1 MVIKKYLVWLGMAF
15 LPWVA
20 WSQNCQDQ
28 NIKLQV
34 LGSGG
39 PELSDGRVSSSH
51 LIWVNNQ
58 AKVLVDLGGGSAHQF
73 ELSSAQLNDVEAML
87 LTHLHVDHSAD
98 LPEYIK
104 GFYFSERQQDLKI
117 LGPAGNAK
125 MPDTSAHVEQLFG
138 QQGAYQYLNSYLNPA
153 KNSRYKI
160 NAFDAPL
167 DHRNIHTIRINEQIV
182 AKSIAVNHGPISAV
196 AWRVEIGDCSIT
208 FSGDMSN
215 QYRSLA
221 ILAEGTDLLVANNV
235 IREDTGGQGRV
246 LHMPPS
252 EIGYIAMHSKPKK
265 LLLAHF
271 MTRSDPVKEQAVAI
285 INQHYQGPVLLAE
298 DGMVVAIESHP
309 EHSGAADKRNS
320 MPVLNVGEKWPMD
333 SHTRKMFAVMSQRVK
348 DGGES
353 KQLGV
358 MLHND
363 LQQLI
368 KGCTMTGAAHD
379 QLHVFLMP
387 YMSAVKDLSE
397 TGSVTAF
404 KAVEQALDDYSLY
417 FE

>member
-1 MVIKKYLVWLGMAF
+1 MVIKNYLVLLGMAF

-20 WSQNCQDQ
+20 WSQSCQEQ

-51 LIWVNNQ
+51 LIWVGGK
-58 AKVLVDLGGGSAHQF
+58 ARVLVDLGGGSAHQF
-73 ELSSAQLNDVEAML
+73 EQSSAHLNDVEAML

-117 LGPAGNAK
+117 FGPAGNAK
-125 MPDTSAHVEQLFG
+125 MPDTTAYVEQLFG

-160 NAFDAPL
+160 NAFGAPL

-182 AKSIAVNHGPISAV
+182 AKSIAVNHGPIAAV

-235 IREDTGGQGRV
+235 IREDTGGVGRQ

-252 EIGYIAMHSKPKK
+252 EIAYIAMHSQPKK

-271 MTRSDPVKEQAVAI
+271 MTRSDPVKEEAVKI
-285 INQHYQGPVLLAE
+285 IQQHYQGDALLAE
-298 DGMVVAIESHP
+298 DMMVIT
-309 EHSGAADKRNS
+309 
-320 MPVLNVGEKWPMD
+320 L
-333 SHTRKMFAVMSQRVK
+333 
-348 DGGES
+348 
-353 KQLGV
+353 
-358 MLHND
+358 
-363 LQQLI
+363 
-368 KGCTMTGAAHD
+368 
-379 QLHVFLMP
+379 
-387 YMSAVKDLSE
+387 
-397 TGSVTAF
+397 
-404 KAVEQALDDYSLY
+404 
-417 FE
+417 